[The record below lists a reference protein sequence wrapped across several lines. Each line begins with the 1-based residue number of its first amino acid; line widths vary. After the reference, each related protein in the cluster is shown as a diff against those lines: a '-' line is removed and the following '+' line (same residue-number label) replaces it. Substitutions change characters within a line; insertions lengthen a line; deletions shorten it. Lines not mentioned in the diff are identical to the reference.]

1 MASRKKQNNSIQSKV
16 KALNNN
22 FVDLTKTGP
31 LTGRQLQ
38 QLDPNF
44 RELPENAVMPNE
56 PEIFSRAGKINY
68 TSQPTD
74 FGNSHWDPGLANA
87 NEFEHYQDVRA
98 NNQPWYSKAIN
109 GLAKGAVLA
118 GTTFLDGT
126 IGLLTGIADMT
137 YTAATGGNSSEVW
150 SRLWDNPFSRAMQ
163 NITDWTEENMPNYY
177 TEYEQEHPFTFNT
190 NWFFDKFIKNLGFTI
205 GAVWSGGIYA
215 APFKIARVAK
225 GLQVAGKAMGLS
237 TRTAL
242 KVPSMVSMA
251 TGTLL
256 SATSEGRVEAINNS
270 RDHARQQQEGLDEG
284 YAQLINSRYDP
295 LKQAA
300 LQQFEIDREMYGE
313 QAALNK
319 YNQTVSNLDAR
330 AEQEYANRIND
341 PNYQRVQS
349 QIEKDRLSFGNA
361 DLAMNLPI
369 LTVSH
374 AITFGKVFGG
384 GYKTAR
390 RVNNALK
397 RAARPQ
403 WEKNVINT
411 TKILKGA
418 ASEGT
423 EEIIQRAASDTSGY
437 MYGISDFHKA
447 LTDPKGEKQGLSL
460 LNAISEG
467 MKNTFTDPS
476 AWEEFAIGALTGLA
490 GVPMVRSRTRE
501 DGTKQSPIYI
511 NGGFY
516 NEFKQAREEDK
527 RAEEIADYVNNRLKD
542 PKTINYYRGLIRHN
556 KYQNDMDEATEN
568 GNIYD
573 YKNAQHAQ
581 LISDITMFDNAG
593 ELDTLKGTIKEIL
606 DTSDDNLD
614 ALVTETSAIQPDG
627 TIAGPYA
634 KYATIEDGKIVST
647 LDGDSREEL
656 RQTVEKRKNELLG
669 QIKDYNDTKDEID
682 IETGE
687 NFTDDQL
694 KELTYLGT
702 VINDRSKRASKTFES
717 EKDGIR
723 SLAEKA
729 LNYAKEQAEKQSKS
743 EKNTVKQK
751 VNKAK
756 EDADKQEN
764 KPLDYTDKKII
775 QALETIANASSL
787 EQIQKASKG
796 KFGMITN
803 LSILGRVAQEAGL
816 SEDPIIDTMHD
827 ISNLTVDSMMY
838 EAKLAEFK
846 ANPDK
851 LQEETNAADTERADE
866 INQEQTQTFRTKIQN
881 AKKQSEILSTF
892 IQDGNE
898 YDVKMGIIEDEA
910 TKGNLVAQN
919 FLKVDKYHD
928 EVEDAIDNLGID
940 DDAKE
945 RAKNIFAWHIKNSE
959 NLDQATNTQ
968 SQFLQPDDPTNSQ
981 DIEDNAHVLQAM
993 QAVAAKRKT
1002 GQSFSSPAPQN
1013 EPKQKSP
1020 STLPATPSSKPKQQS
1035 NNYGDPNEPVVGESS
1050 QEHSAGLNQQ
1060 INNENPTINQNQ
1072 DGQYEFWKPTV
1083 TEVPIDCDKTGN
1095 FTPTPENKA
1104 FRYLKTIYDFLKG
1117 QGNDAFNFL
1126 DEGGVKVNDNIE
1138 FVIDPNLEQQ
1148 YKDDTSIVDYK
1159 GPTILFRHKS
1169 SGRIIGNVPL
1179 DTNKYVGLTST
1190 IERINKEYSEF
1201 IKDPSNKDKV
1211 FVSKETTK
1219 VRQIL
1224 PGKLKFTNEWR
1235 VLSSVNGFS
1244 LSDVEFALI
1253 NRDNIITS
1261 NVLKENISL
1270 INTYNPGT
1278 LYVLLKNP
1286 AGTYTPVVVNVAHFN
1301 REELSKL
1308 KDSSRIYDS
1317 VFKIIDGLFSKEIQ
1331 EITNA
1336 DLRGTGGP
1344 ISNLNKIISCYD
1356 LMFNITRDK
1365 NGVPCLEIGRRLR
1378 NKDGNLRADKH
1389 EHKYYIPL
1397 ATDNKVA
1404 TFAGVDAETSS
1415 IDDDEIW
1422 GKNENG
1428 ESYVTVRSKEDI
1440 VNDVMKALIDANVPI
1455 QVTKEDVKNTARM
1468 KQLTEEGVL
1477 TTNLES
1483 THFYN
1488 TWFTT
1493 DYIDE
1498 GGQQQKANILK
1509 IPSNKPK
1516 VPKTSTSKSS
1526 TVDLSTL
1533 PSITYK
1539 GIKYYI
1545 DRSNH
1550 TIYNEKGQKLNLNK
1564 RQSDKNTRDL
1574 LFTAA
1579 YAFEVYGDARNGVN
1593 MIDHKLLVTTDRG
1606 KVRGIDLDKIR
1617 WLSKEELNK
1626 LQEQL
1631 AGKNPKDRNKPK
1643 IKSEAKKKADAI
1655 INKVIENQ
1663 QKVDRNATTS
1673 ESYSILEDDGQ
1684 YHLYDRVHKWLGDNY
1699 EGDRSENRSTRS
1711 LDAGNSVD
1719 SIVRAFFNA
1728 KNNSEI
1734 KAIKQP
1740 DNMSYTAF
1748 KTLIVHLMTIKDT
1761 IDENG
1766 ETFYA
1771 NNIVVFHKYADGTR
1785 IAGEVDILSV
1795 TADGKFKIYDM
1806 KTSKSSF
1813 YTDDKLSFSFIT
1825 PQQYGTKGK
1834 QKISTQAYYTQQLSA
1849 YKNLFESEYDAT
1861 IDSLALM
1868 PFQVTFDN
1876 NGRGNNVK
1884 SITPQKGIILQYD
1897 PNTPVKFDKPKPN
1910 IPSTSQTT
1918 QSPQR
1923 TANKS
1928 IVEDENA
1935 FNTYTGKK
1943 LDGTV
1948 EGFSTQDGE
1957 MQTIYFTDGTTVF
1970 KGSGT
1975 PIKVDNKAIA
1985 YFTIVKNEEGN
1996 YDCYYVFNNGSSIK
2010 LTRDHSLAPSETLRD
2025 SINQNYVLG
2034 KQSIIKVFNKDNA
2047 KYNSFVNK
2055 GKTLQDVYKIE
2066 PQQTNISKITDV
2078 QQYDSYNGN
2087 KVDETSSETY
2097 GELPKVKPVSIIYN
2111 NNGTLEKNNGYPI
2124 IDSDGNFICYVV
2136 HSKIDSYN
2144 PNEQGEPT
2152 IYGMVFEN
2160 GVYFEYRTKETKQ
2173 FEYGP
2178 EVTNKIYNTI
2188 ANNLSF
2194 NSVKQYQKQSTD
2206 KTLNTLLEQDSANP
2220 LTNNQ
2225 TVPAATPKIK
2235 DRERKQ
2241 GKNKLRLREATK
2253 QTQETWSRK
2262 RELNWAKKNLPKSV
2276 NISIVKGLIRVAEKG
2291 ATAWGSFCDNIIT
2304 LSDVAARG
2312 TTYHEAFHAIFD
2324 NYLTAE
2330 EQEDILREAREKWPG
2345 KSYDEIMENLA
2356 EDFREYTQTREDKSL
2371 LGKIKDFFIDL
2382 FYKVTNWKTIRPSM
2396 NSYFR
2401 MINAGRFSNRSIQR
2415 NSENNRNR
2423 KINNELIRELPI
2435 DYVYRYTDIN
2445 ELKDVLKYGDFRRMP
2460 DGVIVEGSTEI
2471 IKSRNNRRRFNIGK
2485 EGGQSHGGKA
2495 FAAGLNWI
2503 DTEAGMVTTGTA
2515 QKVLIGIPGKN
2526 RKWRVGHH
2534 GGYSQLKDFND
2545 IKKGEPLFVK
2555 FDEEGDANIPLKGM
2569 RVYTRNIDK
2578 DGNIY
2583 YTPFDIESLIDNSN
2597 NTVSDTRYRLAQSN
2611 EEAMTKTVKRF
2622 LSNFD
2627 IRLNE
2632 IDEFDSNEPLFDALN
2647 RVINIKN
2654 ADDITD
2660 GTGYAIAFM
2669 MQHSPLIKELIS
2681 LHQTSN
2687 QTFKIKGIRRSIRK
2701 RGEFTIDDITRDLDK
2716 NEALK
2721 EIGKDIAV
2729 ELRKFYN
2736 LQSARKSNS
2745 YISKIWEIIK
2755 EFFNSM
2761 THRQRTILKTIQNN
2775 TVQIANAIILN
2786 DSSIIR
2792 STLIKPGTTTKA
2804 ERVNIG
2810 KALKEN
2816 PYEDE
2821 IIRKLQKHNIAL
2833 AGSASIALSG
2843 TLFRPSENPLHD
2855 IDFEAEG
2862 KSKEEMDTIIKKE
2875 FPHSTHIRT
2884 IDNDGKPTQTYLI
2897 LDREFTLSHT
2907 NDSSQYFI
2915 KDKNGNT
2922 IGSFIGSELVLAKG
2936 VKGKFLDF
2944 FTGKSSFGRHAMS
2957 INNKT
2962 YLINDYRNAMDA
2974 KINWAREKDIWDYN
2988 NFVSNTTDK
2997 TLQEQRIAR
3006 KTKLREKLKK
3016 ARVIWAHPAIG
3027 KTTYLEKNHDI
3038 LEWDDIVNP
3047 KRNRFIKQQ
3056 LDPNN
3061 IMDENSQE
3069 YKDLKQQYMADWVN
3083 HPEYVEF
3090 LTNEWNNLIAR
3101 AKKEDKRVFASPLPL
3116 LDIGANDIDL
3126 IVALNNRDF
3135 TERNQQRGG
3144 SMYGSRSW
3152 KQAIDATLSRQDPNK
3167 IEYTGKYFSDFMR
3180 ENLGVHWGTLTSEEE
3195 ELLKAKGF
3203 TEEEF
3208 ESMSQLERDKAV
3220 ECAGL

>member
-1 MASRKKQNNSIQSKV
+1 MARKKQDNSIQSKV

-137 YTAATGGNSSEVW
+137 YTAAKGGNSSEVW

-190 NWFFDKFIKNLGFTI
+190 NWFFDKFVKNLGFTI
-205 GAVWSGGIYA
+205 GAVWSGGIYT

-225 GLQVAGKAMGLS
+225 GLQAAGKAIGLS

-270 RDHARQQQEGLDEG
+270 RDHARQQQEGLDGG
-284 YAQLINSRYDP
+284 YAQLINNKYDP
-295 LKQAA
+295 LKQVA
-300 LQQFEIDREMYGE
+300 LQQFETDREMYGE

-319 YNQTVSNLDAR
+319 YQQTVADLDAR
-330 AEQEYANRIND
+330 AEQEYSNRVND
-341 PNYQRVQS
+341 PNYQRVAA
-349 QIEKDRLSFGNA
+349 QIERDRLSFGNA
-361 DLAMNLPI
+361 DLAMNMPI

-403 WEKNVINT
+403 WEKNIINT
-411 TKILKGA
+411 AKILRGA

-423 EEIIQRAASDTSGY
+423 EEIMQRAASDTSGY

-467 MKNTFTDPS
+467 VKSTFTDPS

-516 NEFKQAREEDK
+516 NEFREAREKD
-527 RAEEIADYVNNRLKD
+527 RRTEEIADYVNNRLKD

-568 GNIYD
+568 GSIYD

-593 ELDTLKGTIKEIL
+593 ELDTLKGMISEIL

-634 KYATIEDGKIVST
+634 KYATVEDGKIVST

-702 VINDRSKRASKTFES
+702 VIKDRTKRASKTFES
-717 EKDGIR
+717 EKEGIR

-729 LNYAKEQAEKQSKS
+729 LNYAKEQSEKQSKS
-743 EKNTVKQK
+743 KNSITKQK
-751 VNKAK
+751 TNKSK
-756 EDADKQEN
+756 QDTNKQEN
-764 KPLDYTDKKII
+764 KPLDYTDKRVI

-787 EQIQKASKG
+787 EQLQKASNG
-796 KFGMITN
+796 KFGIINN
-803 LSILGRVAQEAGL
+803 LSILGRVVQEAGL
-816 SEDPIIDTMHD
+816 SEDPIINTISD
-827 ISNLTVDSMMY
+827 IANLTMDSMMY
-838 EAKLAEFK
+838 QAKLAEFK
-846 ANPDK
+846 NNPSK
-851 LQEETNAADTERADE
+851 LQEETDAADAERADE

-881 AKKQSEILSTF
+881 AKRQTEILDILVYDEGDYSTK
-892 IQDGNE
+892 
-898 YDVKMGIIEDEA
+898 VGIIEDEA
-910 TKGNLVAQN
+910 AKGNLVAQN
-919 FLKVDKYHD
+919 FLKINKYHD
-928 EVEDAIDNLGID
+928 EVEDAIDNLDID
-940 DDAKE
+940 DDAKD
-945 RAKNIFAWHIKNSE
+945 RAKKVFSWHISNSE

-968 SQFLQPDDPTNSQ
+968 SQYLQPDDPTNSQ
-981 DIEDNAHVLQAM
+981 DIEDSSHVLQAM
-993 QAVAAKRKT
+993 QTVAAKRKA
-1002 GQSFSSPAPQN
+1002 GQSFSSPAPKGTPQ
-1013 EPKQKSP
+1013 QKSP
-1020 STLPATPSSKPKQQS
+1020 YQPPAKPGKPKQQT
-1035 NNYGDPNEPVVGESS
+1035 NGYGDPNEPAVGEGS

-1060 INNENPTINQNQ
+1060 TNSENPTINQNQ

-1095 FTPTPENKA
+1095 FTPTPENDA
-1104 FRYLKTIYDFLKG
+1104 FKYLKTIYDFLKG

-1126 DEGGVKVNDNIE
+1126 DEGGVKVNDDIE

-1159 GPTILFRHKS
+1159 GPTILFRHKK

-1179 DTNKYVGLTST
+1179 DTNKYVGLTKT
-1190 IERINKEYSEF
+1190 VERINKEYSEF
-1201 IKDPSNKDKV
+1201 VKDSANKDKV

-1235 VLSSVNGFS
+1235 ALSSVNGFS
-1244 LSDVEFALI
+1244 FNDIEFVLI
-1253 NRDNIITS
+1253 GKDDTITS
-1261 NVLKENISL
+1261 NVPNEYIRVS
-1270 INTYNPGT
+1270 NTNNPGT
-1278 LYVLLKNP
+1278 LCVLLKNP

-1301 REELSKL
+1301 KEELSKL
-1308 KDSSRIYDS
+1308 KDSTHIYDS
-1317 VFKIIDGLFSKEIQ
+1317 VFRIIDGLFSKEIQ
-1331 EITNA
+1331 KITND
-1336 DLRGTGGP
+1336 DLRGTNGP
-1344 ISNLNKIISCYD
+1344 ISNLNKIISCRD

-1378 NKDGNLRADKH
+1378 KKDGNLRADKH

-1415 IDDDEIW
+1415 IDKSEIW
-1422 GKNENG
+1422 GNNENG
-1428 ESYVTVRSKEDI
+1428 EPYITVRSKEDI

-1455 QVTKEDVKNTARM
+1455 QVTKEDVKNASRM

-1509 IPSNKPK
+1509 MPSNKPK
-1516 VPKTSTSKSS
+1516 VPKTPTPKGS

-1545 DRSNH
+1545 DRFNH
-1550 TIYNEKGQKLNLNK
+1550 TIYNEKGQKLNLNEH
-1564 RQSDKNTRDL
+1564 QSDRNTRDL

-1579 YAFEVYGDARNGVN
+1579 YAFDVYGDARNGVN

-1606 KVRGIDLDKIR
+1606 KIRGIDLDKIR

-1631 AGKNPKDRNKPK
+1631 AGKKPKGKNKPK
-1643 IKSEAKKKADAI
+1643 VDSEAKKKAIAI
-1655 INKVIENQ
+1655 INKIIENQ
-1663 QKVDRNATTS
+1663 QKVDRNATTN

-1684 YHLYDRVHKWLGDNY
+1684 YHPYDRVHKWLGDNY
-1699 EGDRSENRSTRS
+1699 EGEHSENRSTRS
-1711 LDAGNSVD
+1711 LDAGNAVD
-1719 SIVRAFFNA
+1719 TITRAFFNA
-1728 KNNSEI
+1728 KNDSQI
-1734 KAIKQP
+1734 KAIKKP
-1740 DNMSYTAF
+1740 DNMSDAAF
-1748 KTLIVHLMTIKDT
+1748 KALIDHLTTIKNT

-1771 NNIVVFHKYADGTR
+1771 NNLVVFHKYEDGTR
-1785 IAGEVDILSV
+1785 IAGEIDILSV
-1795 TADGKFKIYDM
+1795 TADGRFKIYDM
-1806 KTSKSSF
+1806 KTSKYSF
-1813 YTDDKLSFSFIT
+1813 YDGNKLNSTFTT
-1825 PQQYGTKGK
+1825 PQQYGNKGK

-1861 IDSLALM
+1861 IDGLALM

-1876 NGRGNNVK
+1876 NGRGNIIE
-1884 SITPQKGIILQYD
+1884 SITPQKGINLQYD
-1897 PNTPVKFDKPKPN
+1897 PNTPVKLDKPKPN

-1948 EGFSTQDGE
+1948 EGFSTQDGK
-1957 MQTIYFTDGTTVF
+1957 MQTVYFTDGTTVF
-1970 KGSGT
+1970 KGSGIS
-1975 PIKVDNKAIA
+1975 IKVDNKPIV
-1985 YFTIVKNEEGN
+1985 YFTVVKNEEGN

-2010 LTRDHSLAPSETLRD
+2010 LTREHSLAPSETLRD
-2025 SINQNYVLG
+2025 SINQNYILG
-2034 KQSIIKVFNKDNA
+2034 KQSIIKVFNNDKT
-2047 KYNSFVNK
+2047 KYNSFANK

-2066 PQQTNISKITDV
+2066 PQQTSVSKITDV

-2111 NNGTLEKNNGYPI
+2111 NNGILEKNNGYPI
-2124 IDSDGNFICYVV
+2124 IDSNGNLICYLV

-2152 IYGMVFEN
+2152 IYGIVFEN
-2160 GVYFEYRTKETKQ
+2160 GIYFEYRTKETKQ

-2178 EVTNKIYNTI
+2178 EVTNKIYNTV
-2188 ANNLSF
+2188 ANEISF
-2194 NSVKQYQKQSTD
+2194 NSAKQYQKQLANKALD
-2206 KTLNTLLEQDSANP
+2206 TLLEQDSANP
-2220 LTNNQ
+2220 LTNTQ
-2225 TVPAATPKIK
+2225 TVPAATPKIAR
-2235 DRERKQ
+2235 DELQQ
-2241 GKNKLRLREATK
+2241 GKNKPRLREVTK
-2253 QTQETWSRK
+2253 QTQETWSQK
-2262 RELNWAKKNLPKSV
+2262 KELNWAKKNLPKDVSV
-2276 NISIVKGLIRVAEKG
+2276 AVVKGLIKVAEKG
-2291 ATAWGSFCDNIIT
+2291 ATAWGSFCDNMIT

-2324 NYLTAE
+2324 NYLTAK
-2330 EQEDILREAREKWPG
+2330 EQEDILKEAREKWPG

-2356 EDFREYTQTREDKSL
+2356 EAFREYTQTREDKSL
-2371 LGKIKDFFIDL
+2371 WGKIKDFFIDL
-2382 FYKVTNWKTIRPSM
+2382 FYKVTNWKTVRPSM

-2415 NSENNRNR
+2415 SSEN
-2423 KINNELIRELPI
+2423 
-2435 DYVYRYTDIN
+2435 
-2445 ELKDVLKYGDFRRMP
+2445 
-2460 DGVIVEGSTEI
+2460 
-2471 IKSRNNRRRFNIGK
+2471 
-2485 EGGQSHGGKA
+2485 
-2495 FAAGLNWI
+2495 
-2503 DTEAGMVTTGTA
+2503 
-2515 QKVLIGIPGKN
+2515 
-2526 RKWRVGHH
+2526 
-2534 GGYSQLKDFND
+2534 
-2545 IKKGEPLFVK
+2545 
-2555 FDEEGDANIPLKGM
+2555 
-2569 RVYTRNIDK
+2569 TRN
-2578 DGNIY
+2578 
-2583 YTPFDIESLIDNSN
+2583 
-2597 NTVSDTRYRLAQSN
+2597 RLAQSN

-2627 IRLNE
+2627 IKLNE

-2647 RVINIKN
+2647 RVINVRN

-2660 GTGYAIAFM
+2660 GTGYAVAFM

-2681 LHQTSN
+2681 LHQTGN
-2687 QTFKIKGIRRSIRK
+2687 QTFKVKGIRRSIRK
-2701 RGEFTIDDITRDLDK
+2701 RGEFTIDDVTRDLDK
-2716 NEALK
+2716 DEALK

-2736 LQSARKSNS
+2736 LQHVRKSNS
-2745 YISKIWEIIK
+2745 YISKIWEVIK

-2775 TVQIANAIILN
+2775 TVQIADAIILN
-2786 DSSIIR
+2786 DNSIIR
-2792 STLIKPGTTTKA
+2792 STLTKPGTTTKA

-2907 NDSSQYFI
+2907 KDSSQYFI

-2922 IGSFIGSELVLAKG
+2922 IGSFIGSELVLAKDI
-2936 VKGKFLDF
+2936 KGKFLDF
-2944 FTGKSSFGRHAMS
+2944 FTGKSSFGHHAMS
-2957 INNKT
+2957 INGRT
-2962 YLINDYRNAMDA
+2962 YLISDYRNAMDA

-2988 NFVSNTTDK
+2988 NFVSNTADR
-2997 TLQEQRIAR
+2997 TLQQQRIAR
-3006 KTKLREKLKK
+3006 KTELREKLKK

-3061 IMDENSQE
+3061 VMDENSQE

-3083 HPEYVEF
+3083 HPEYIEF

-3167 IEYTGKYFSDFMR
+3167 IEYTDGYFSDFMR

-3203 TEEEF
+3203 TEKEF

-3220 ECAGL
+3220 ECAGF